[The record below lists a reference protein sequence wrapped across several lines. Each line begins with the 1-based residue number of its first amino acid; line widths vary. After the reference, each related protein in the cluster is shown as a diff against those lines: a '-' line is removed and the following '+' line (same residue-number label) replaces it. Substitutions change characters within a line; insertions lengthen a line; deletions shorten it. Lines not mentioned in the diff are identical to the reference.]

1 MQQGCNKGRNDRG
14 TTQIQAYV
22 TARSLQ
28 TSNKVLTDNAVLRS
42 ALMIHTEN
50 SGMSYTYKPSRCL
63 TPTGSSL
70 RRSVLY
76 LVPVTVFKGLFNC
89 TYYYICACGK
99 CQGKFLL
106 LRVTA
111 VFSHLPLNTCPF
123 NKRGN
128 QAGDKTGCQ
137 QTCQYQEND
146 EGSTVAFRVGFSG
159 F

>member
-1 MQQGCNKGRNDRG
+1 MQQGCNKGRNNRG
-14 TTQIQAYV
+14 TTQIQAHV
-22 TARSLQ
+22 TVHSLQ

-89 TYYYICACGK
+89 KYYYICACGK
-99 CQGKFLL
+99 CQEIFYASILLFEEKFQ
-106 LRVTA
+106 
-111 VFSHLPLNTCPF
+111 
-123 NKRGN
+123 KI
-128 QAGDKTGCQ
+128 
-137 QTCQYQEND
+137 
-146 EGSTVAFRVGFSG
+146 
-159 F
+159 